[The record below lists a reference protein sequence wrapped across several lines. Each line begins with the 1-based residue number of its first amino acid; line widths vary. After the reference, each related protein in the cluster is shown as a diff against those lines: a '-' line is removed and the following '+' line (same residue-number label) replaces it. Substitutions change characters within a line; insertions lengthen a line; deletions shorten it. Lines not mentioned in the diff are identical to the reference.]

1 MSLKH
6 LLALA
11 GLVAVA
17 ACQNPTD
24 QSLCW
29 FGTGPEVQ
37 GADFGADY
45 RCVVEDPIAQEFPVP
60 APDAEPGAYEDQ

>member
-17 ACQNPTD
+17 ACQNPTG

-29 FGTGPEVQ
+29 FGTGPELQ
-37 GADFGADY
+37 GADVQADY
-45 RCVVEDPIAQEFPVP
+45 RCIVEDPNTERLPVP
-60 APDAEPGAYEDQ
+60 APEAEPGADELE